1 VCGLR
6 SNRENKSPGSS
17 PGLLHLEEFLE
28 RLFQWFANNRR
39 DLPWRAEYAPYRVFV
54 AEVMLAQTQV
64 PRVIPYYCRF
74 LERFPDVFALASA
87 LREEVLLAW
96 EGLGYYRRAHHLH
109 EAAQRIVEHFQGRI
123 PADFRTLRRL
133 PGIGPYI
140 ASAILGI
147 GYNLPVLALDTNV
160 RRVLSRVF
168 GAGEDVDLREI
179 GNLLVSHMPSGK
191 ARHLNEA
198 LMDFGALVCL
208 SRNPRCSP
216 CPFREFC
223 TFVKDARK
231 ERRVRQQRVLLEMC
245 VAVCCAGEEVLLTK
259 SEGKL
264 FPGLWGLPLRE
275 QDGEDP
281 RAWIDAL
288 GKRYGFLPLALE
300 ECGAV
305 AHAYT
310 RYRVRAR
317 VLRVS
322 GKRTGMLSE
331 AAWVAFRELFQYPLP
346 SLFRKALALGC
357 PEEYQP

>member
-1 VCGLR
+1 MCGLR
-6 SNRENKSPGSS
+6 SNREDRSPGED
-17 PGLLHLEEFLE
+17 PGLLNLEEFLE

-39 DLPWRAEYAPYRVFV
+39 DLPWRAEYSPYRVLV

-64 PRVIPYYCRF
+64 PRVVPYYLRF

-87 LREEVLLAW
+87 PREEVLLAW

-109 EAAQRIVEHFQGRI
+109 EAAQRIVEHFQGHI
-123 PADFRTLRRL
+123 PADITTLRRL

-168 GAGEDVDLREI
+168 GAKEGANLCEI

-198 LMDFGALVCL
+198 LMDFGSLVCL
-208 SRNPRCSP
+208 SRKPRCFP
-216 CPFREFC
+216 CPFQRFC
-223 TFVKDARK
+223 AFVKDAGK
-231 ERRVRQQRVLLEMC
+231 ESRIRQRRTLLEIC

-281 RAWIDAL
+281 RVWIDAL
-288 GKRYGFLPLALE
+288 GKRYGFSPLALK
-300 ECGAV
+300 ECGVV

-322 GKRTGMLSE
+322 GKRTGTLSG

-357 PEEYQP
+357 PGEYRP

>member
-1 VCGLR
+1 M
-6 SNRENKSPGSS
+6 SPGED
-17 PGLLHLEEFLE
+17 PGLMPPEEFLE
-28 RLFQWFANNRR
+28 CLFQWFAHNRR
-39 DLPWRAEYAPYRVFV
+39 DLPWRVEYSPYRVLV

-74 LERFPDVFALASA
+74 LERFPDVSTLASA

-109 EAAQRIVEHFQGRI
+109 EAAQRIVERFQGCI
-123 PADFRTLRRL
+123 PADFETLRRL

-147 GYNLPVLALDTNV
+147 GYNLPVLAIDTNV

-168 GAGEDVDLREI
+168 GAGEDVNLREI
-179 GNLLVSHMPSGK
+179 GNLLISHMPSGK

-208 SRNPRCSP
+208 SQKPRCSL
-216 CPFREFC
+216 CPFRGFC
-223 TFVKDARK
+223 TFVKDAGR
-231 ERRVRQQRVLLEMC
+231 ESRIRQQRTLLEIC
-245 VAVCCAGEEVLLTK
+245 VAVCCAGEEVLLTR

-264 FPGLWGLPLRE
+264 FPGLWGLPFRE

-288 GKRYGFLPLALE
+288 GERYGFLPLGFQ
-300 ECGAV
+300 ECGVV

-331 AAWVAFRELFQYPLP
+331 AAWVAFRELPRYPLP
-346 SLFRKALALGC
+346 SLFRKALALVRPG
-357 PEEYQP
+357 EYRP